1 MFGHEDRTAVL
12 IGEDGSLIGPDLLGD
27 RDDLLLI
34 KTDQGTEDRQGA
46 YFIGDAQGGQGLG
59 SDLTDALAGDQ
70 AQAFAPLRQQLGDP
84 HHIAAHDDGQ
94 LVMGTFL
101 IYIELDLCKV
111 DVMQVDGAC
120 VFRYLLCQV
129 FDLAQSPFAGIRRGV
144 EIDRVQLDASLGD
157 HVAGD
162 RGIDTAGQQQHGL
175 AADAAGQTAG
185 TGNHMGI
192 HGELLP
198 DLDIEHDLG
207 IMDIH
212 LQTGL
217 RLQNGMSHFGVDLQ
231 GIHRILLIEPPGMDL
246 KGMLAVRIL
255 LIDKIDGLRDQFL
268 RGHDF
273 ADPDRADAPDS
284 EDFAEPLD
292 HFVVI
297 IFGQTVDKDPAVSL
311 DHGKTA
317 FAELKGRLDLPDQG
331 VLEHVPV
338 LALNADLGIFN
349 KKRLIFHLCIP
360 FFLSGSAVFSMAGIS
375 AQERDQL
382 RDGSC
387 RLSYIRFRIHDRQAD
402 PDGVV
407 QMVSLQADGGKST

>member
-1 MFGHEDRTAVL
+1 
-12 IGEDGSLIGPDLLGD
+12 
-27 RDDLLLI
+27 
-34 KTDQGTEDRQGA
+34 
-46 YFIGDAQGGQGLG
+46 
-59 SDLTDALAGDQ
+59 
-70 AQAFAPLRQQLGDP
+70 
-84 HHIAAHDDGQ
+84 
-94 LVMGTFL
+94 
-101 IYIELDLCKV
+101 
-111 DVMQVDGAC
+111 
-120 VFRYLLCQV
+120 
-129 FDLAQSPFAGIRRGV
+129 
-144 EIDRVQLDASLGD
+144 
-157 HVAGD
+157 
-162 RGIDTAGQQQHGL
+162 
-175 AADAAGQTAG
+175 
-185 TGNHMGI
+185 MGI

-246 KGMLAVRIL
+246 KGMLTVRIL
-255 LIDKIDGLRDQFL
+255 LIDKIDGLRDQIL

-297 IFGQTVDKDPAVSL
+297 IFGQT
-311 DHGKTA
+311 
-317 FAELKGRLDLPDQG
+317 
-331 VLEHVPV
+331 
-338 LALNADLGIFN
+338 GIFN